1 MQRVGDL
8 VERRIRRVGR
18 SDKASLLSSNGL
30 NRVVFQSRSFA
41 FQKHFEPVR
50 GKGSRPDSGP
60 GRPERMEVRVA
71 YPSPVA
77 IADAE
82 LEGRLDFP
90 HQLIFIDAQLV
101 DKVDDRWDRS
111 FADSDRP
118 DLTGLN

>member
-1 MQRVGDL
+1 MQRVGNL

-30 NRVVFQSRSFA
+30 HRIVFQSRSFA

-50 GKGSRPDSGP
+50 GKGYGPDSGS

-71 YPSPVA
+71 HPGPVA

-82 LEGRLDFP
+82 LEGRIDFP
-90 HQLIFIDAQLV
+90 HQLVFIDTQLA
-101 DKVDDRWDRS
+101 DEVDDWRDRC

-118 DLTGLN
+118 DL